1 MQTLLWSDHVVH
13 VVAAPCVQ
21 MLCVCSWKGIFELCK
36 KLQFTSCLRPQALV
50 LEGRDLW
57 VKFRTR
63 VSLLHSVFESG
74 NMASGWS
81 GFLSG
86 LQGMWNIWCAN
97 ASDAHNWRQTFP
109 FTCPFPFW
117 LEACPEKTCWMA
129 SFHCIL
135 FRGLSVGIYL
145 GLGSEMTR
153 VFHVWL
159 ADCTT

>member
-21 MLCVCSWKGIFELCK
+21 MLCVCSWNGIFELCK

-50 LEGRDLW
+50 LEGRDHW

-145 GLGSEMTR
+145 GLGS
-153 VFHVWL
+153 
-159 ADCTT
+159 